1 MDDAVEHMALFR
13 RFVLNILKQS
23 ECGAPSQRNKLKK
36 AGWNDDYRAQLFFG
50 WLMNKVCSRPDIKR
64 SLNFIKNMLNE
75 SIYVAY
81 INKKSQQNQN
91 AGFYIY

>member
-1 MDDAVEHMALFR
+1 MDDAVEHMALSR

-50 WLMNKVCSRPDIKR
+50 
-64 SLNFIKNMLNE
+64 
-75 SIYVAY
+75 
-81 INKKSQQNQN
+81 
-91 AGFYIY
+91 

>member
-1 MDDAVEHMALFR
+1 MRLSAKG
-13 RFVLNILKQS
+13 KQ
-23 ECGAPSQRNKLKK
+23 
-36 AGWNDDYRAQLFFG
+36 Y
-50 WLMNKVCSRPDIKR
+50 IKR

-91 AGFYIY
+91 AGFSYINKDTNFAE